1 MIKVE
6 FLIAAAIVVG
16 LGLLILVSRLG
27 GHDDPD
33 IESGSWRRVDAEVIS
48 VLRASN
54 RTFLRVRFSV
64 GTSLIHS
71 DVQYPLADAVPHTGQ
86 RVPIRYDPVAP
97 ARLVFDLC
105 PSVPTPLI

>member
-1 MIKVE
+1 MIRVE

-16 LGLLILVSRLG
+16 LGLLILVNRLG
-27 GHDDPD
+27 RHVDPHV
-33 IESGSWRRVDAEVIS
+33 ESASWRQVDAEVIS

-97 ARLVFDLC
+97 ARLVFDLY
-105 PSVPTPLI
+105 PSVRTPLI